1 MNHFAI
7 CDAYRN
13 QPCEKWAE
21 INELN
26 SENIIQIGIAIE
38 KRYKERTCILLKDE
52 VGQAP
57 TPDSRAPGSC

>member
-13 QPCEKWAE
+13 QPCENWAE

-26 SENIIQIGIAIE
+26 SENIIQVGLAIE
-38 KRYKERTCILLKDE
+38 KRFEERTCILLKDE